1 MITLDVHGRGYVEG
15 DDHINANYFF
25 IGFIVKT
32 HTLPKRGIF
41 MIVGVVF
48 VLVLGAIGV
57 YRLAGSKSAERAP
70 EDSVPEKQLPPGTF
84 RPTKAQW
91 ESLRIAPVK
100 AQGFRAEQMT
110 DGTIATNDNTTV
122 NVFSPYSGRV
132 VKVAAKLGD
141 VVRKGDVLMT
151 VQASE
156 FVQGQNDLIAAKAAL
171 NTATTQLRQAEKT
184 ENRQHEL
191 YLAKAGALKDWQQ
204 AQSDMA
210 SARNSVSTAE
220 IALAAVR
227 NRLRILGKSDHEI
240 AALESEPNA
249 QRMQSEAVVAAP
261 GNGTVVQRQVGIGQY
276 IQSASGGAS
285 NPVFSIADLSTVWLV
300 ANLREADVGSVKIGQ
315 PVEVRVPAYL
325 DRVFKARIT
334 FISPS
339 VDANTH
345 RVPVRAEID
354 NRDSALKPMMVANF
368 TIVTGEASTAPS
380 VPQSAVVYEGS
391 TARVFVAR
399 DDGTVQARSV
409 ELGRQNAD
417 SIEVLSG
424 LAAGEKIVTSGTLFI
439 DRAAKGSQA

>member
-1 MITLDVHGRGYVEG
+1 MKAHPTSRRG
-15 DDHINANYFF
+15 FF
-25 IGFIVKT
+25 IF
-32 HTLPKRGIF
+32 
-41 MIVGVVF
+41 
-48 VLVLGAIGV
+48 LGLLLLLALAAAGT
-57 YRLAGSKSAERAP
+57 YRLLGRSHTDPSP

-84 RPTKAQW
+84 KPTKAQW
-91 ESLRIAPVK
+91 ESLHIMPVK

-122 NVFSPYSGRV
+122 NIFSPYSGRV
-132 VKVAAKLGD
+132 AKVVAKVGD
-141 VVRKGDVLMT
+141 VVKKGDVLMT

-171 NTATTQLRQAEKT
+171 NTATTQLHQSEKT

-204 AQSDMA
+204 AQSDLA
-210 SARNSVSTAE
+210 STQNSVRTAE

-227 NRLRILGKSDHEI
+227 NRLRILGKSDQEI
-240 AALESEPNA
+240 AALESAPSA
-249 QRMQSEAVVAAP
+249 QHMQSEAVVTAP
-261 GNGTVVQRQVGIGQY
+261 ANGTVVQRQVGLGQY
-276 IQSASGGAS
+276 IQSALGGAS

-315 PVEVRVPAYL
+315 PVEVRVPAYP
-325 DRVFKARIT
+325 DRVFKAKVT

-354 NRDSALKPMMVANF
+354 NRDSALKPMMVASF
-368 TIVTGEASTAPS
+368 TIFTGEASSAPS

-399 DDGTVQARSV
+399 DDGTVEARSV
-409 ELGRQNAD
+409 ELGRQNGD
-417 SIEVLSG
+417 SIEVVSG